1 MNFIQIADIH
11 LGASPEAGSRDK
23 GQREKEIWERFYEVI
38 ELCEEKQIDLLLI
51 AGDLFHRQPLLRELK
66 EINYHFGRLSRTKV
80 VLIAGNHDYIRKD
93 SRYLQITWSKNVYPL
108 FENTLNQAVIEELEL
123 AVYGFSYDRR
133 EIREARYDQAYAPRA
148 MKYEILLAHGGDETH
163 IPMKKAKLK
172 ALGYDYIALGHI
184 HKPQMILKD
193 YAAFSGSLEPLDQ
206 NETGRHGFLLGEI
219 TEKGTQIRFVPF
231 AKRQYV
237 HLTLKMDAG
246 MTQGALRMKIREE
259 IEAHG
264 IENLYKIILEG
275 QRDPEVVYDLE
286 DLDSHG
292 NLVGILDHTIP
303 AYDYEQ
309 LFEKNQ
315 ENLLGRLIG
324 HFAGS
329 APESVEYQAMCEGVS
344 AILAA
349 MEERNQ

>member
-11 LGASPEAGSRDK
+11 LGASPEAGSRDN
-23 GQREKEIWERFYEVI
+23 GQREKEIWERFYDVI
-38 ELCEEKQIDLLLI
+38 DICEEKQIDLLFI

-66 EINYHFGRLSRTKV
+66 EINYHFGKLSRTKV

-93 SRYLQITWSKNVYPL
+93 SRYLQIAWSENVYPL
-108 FENTLNQAVIEELEL
+108 FESTLDRAVIEELEL

-133 EIREARYDQAYAPRA
+133 EIREARYDEAYAPRE

-163 IPMKKAKLK
+163 IPIKKAKLK

-184 HKPQMILKD
+184 HKPQMVLKD

-231 AKRQYV
+231 AKRQYI
-237 HLTLKMDAG
+237 HLDLKVDTG
-246 MTQGALRMKIREE
+246 MTHGALRAKIREE
-259 IEAHG
+259 IETHG
-264 IENLYKIILEG
+264 TENLYKIILEG
-275 QRDPEVVYDLE
+275 QRDPEIVYDIE
-286 DLDSHG
+286 DLDTHG
-292 NLVGILDHTIP
+292 NLVEILDRTVP

-309 LFEKNQ
+309 LYEKNK
-315 ENLLGRLIG
+315 ENLLGKLIG

-329 APESVEYQAMCEGVS
+329 ESESMEYQAMCEGVS

-349 MEERNQ
+349 MEERN

>member
-1 MNFIQIADIH
+1 MNFIQIADVH
-11 LGASPEAGSRDK
+11 LGAAPEAGRRDG
-23 GQREKEIWERFYEVI
+23 GQREREIWDSFYRVI
-38 ELCEEKQIDLLLI
+38 DICEEKQIDLLLI

-66 EINYHFGRLSRTKV
+66 EVNYHFGKLSRTKV

-93 SRYLQITWSKNVYPL
+93 SRYLQLAWSENVYPL
-108 FENTLNQAVIEELEL
+108 FENTLHRAVIEELDL

-133 EIREARYDQAYAPRA
+133 EIREARYDEAYAPRER
-148 MKYEILLAHGGDETH
+148 KYEILLTHGGDETH
-163 IPMKKAKLK
+163 IPIKKAKLK
-172 ALGYDYIALGHI
+172 ALGYDYVALGHI
-184 HKPQMILKD
+184 HKPQRVLKD

-237 HLTLKMDAG
+237 HLDLNVDVG
-246 MTQGALRMKIREE
+246 MTHGALRTKIREE

-264 IENLYKIILEG
+264 TENLYKIILEG
-275 QRDPEVVYDLE
+275 QRDPEIVYDME
-286 DLDSHG
+286 DLDTHG
-292 NLVGILDHTIP
+292 NLVEILDRTVP

-309 LFEKNQ
+309 LCDKNKD
-315 ENLLGRLIG
+315 NLLGRLIG

-329 APESVEYQAMCEGVS
+329 EPESMEYQAMCEGVS

-349 MEERNQ
+349 MEERS